1 MSIQPFTVDI
11 PQAMLDDLHERLGR
25 TRWPDEI
32 EDAGW
37 DYGTNLGYLQELA
50 AYWHHSFNWRQQEVM
65 LNRFA
70 HFRTEINGQ
79 GIHFI
84 YERGKGPHPTPIL
97 LTHGWPG
104 SFLEMLKVLPLL
116 TDPERYGGKAEESFD
131 VVIPSLPGY
140 GFSDRPTR
148 RGMTISLIADMWVDL
163 MTNELGY
170 QRFAAQGGDWGGAV
184 TEQLAVA
191 HPEVLLGVHLNNIP
205 VQHVFARVDSLSQDE
220 KTYLAALG
228 PWQLQ
233 EGAYVA
239 IQGSKPQTLGYGL
252 SDSPVGLA
260 GWIVEKFRAWSDCDG
275 DVEKR
280 FTKDELLT
288 LITLYWVTGTI
299 NSANRLYYERSH
311 TAASENAPG
320 KSAVPTAIARF
331 PQDILPAPREW
342 AERWFNVQQWTAMP
356 SGGHFAA
363 LEEPDLLAED
373 IRTFFRDLKAKNE
386 QGEVG
391 RV

>member
-1 MSIQPFTVDI
+1 MRIQPFTVDI
-11 PQAMLDDLHERLGR
+11 PQVMLDDLHERLGR

-37 DYGTNLGYLQELA
+37 DYGTSLGYLQELA
-50 AYWHHSFNWRQQEVM
+50 AYWHHSFDWRQQEVM

-70 HFRTEINGQ
+70 HFRAEINGQ

-205 VQHVFARVDSLSQDE
+205 AQHVFARVDHLSQDE
-220 KTYLAALG
+220 KTYLTAVG

-239 IQGSKPQTLGYGL
+239 IQRSKPQTLGYGL

-260 GWIVEKFRAWSDCDG
+260 GWMVEKFRAWSDCGG

-356 SGGHFAA
+356 RGGHFAA
-363 LEEPDLLAED
+363 LEEPELLAED

-386 QGEVG
+386 
-391 RV
+391 